1 MISFLDGSVFR
12 LCVPIGRALHWLTG
26 MSTASIGGALF
37 SATYLVEIAHD
48 IAVHDSVLLIA
59 FRILVLAMYAF
70 FFTQLDRQ
78 ETTTDVLSGW
88 FGVMIFIRRTWN
100 LLLPVYFLFD
110 INSRFDMLTVIPET
124 IGINIS
130 TMLWP
135 RSKSAV
141 RRAIEGLMKSPR
153 LQHS

>member
-1 MISFLDGSVFR
+1 M
-12 LCVPIGRALHWLTG
+12 
-26 MSTASIGGALF
+26 
-37 SATYLVEIAHD
+37 
-48 IAVHDSVLLIA
+48 
-59 FRILVLAMYAF
+59 
-70 FFTQLDRQ
+70 
-78 ETTTDVLSGW
+78 
-88 FGVMIFIRRTWN
+88 
-100 LLLPVYFLFD
+100 LPVYFLFD